1 MLWALFLLIFNF
13 NTMSWN
19 YADINGALVFKTQ
32 EECIKPMTMY
42 NEVLQN
48 DKYVFVCEPYT
59 GAGITEE
66 EEEPLT
72 PTPNNGEDKL
82 KDMLDQYKDDT
93 LNKPDT
99 KGTGNNIFKGL
110 GIREPYGIDI

>member
-42 NEVLQN
+42 NEVLQQE
-48 DKYVFVCEPYT
+48 KYVFVCEPYT

-66 EEEPLT
+66 EPLT
-72 PTPNNGEDKL
+72 PTPNGEDKL
-82 KDMLDQYKDDT
+82 KDMLDKFKDDT

-99 KGTGNNIFKGL
+99 KGTGNNIFKGNHFQCFAFS
-110 GIREPYGIDI
+110 GRH